1 VYLQNTSSGAVVAN
15 VSGLSTPSWT
25 PTAALADGNYAW
37 WSIAESTIAGFRSDW
52 SVRTEFY
59 VGGRPVV
66 TAPIGQAATLRP
78 TIRWADVLGADKYD
92 VWLNRTFGTQ
102 IDFNVF
108 KQFGVTG
115 NSLQVPADLVNGAEY
130 RVWVRAVSATGEVSP
145 WSNPRDFSVL
155 LLAQQDAVPQ
165 SGGSGGLQ
173 LLAAE
178 PAVVQIPQL
187 QSPLVAE
194 VVRSERSV
202 VSVRR
207 SEQDELDIERS
218 AVLAA
223 AAQQVH
229 SAAAVEAD
237 DFGAETAVDQSIQEI
252 VEALLSGGLNLS

>member
-1 VYLQNTSSGAVVAN
+1 
-15 VSGLSTPSWT
+15 
-25 PTAALADGNYAW
+25 
-37 WSIAESTIAGFRSDW
+37 
-52 SVRTEFY
+52 
-59 VGGRPVV
+59 
-66 TAPIGQAATLRP
+66 
-78 TIRWADVLGADKYD
+78 
-92 VWLNRTFGTQ
+92 
-102 IDFNVF
+102 
-108 KQFGVTG
+108 
-115 NSLQVPADLVNGAEY
+115 
-130 RVWVRAVSATGEVSP
+130 VSATGEVSP